1 MTAVWLCPDAV
12 FDGDTLRQ
20 NMALR
25 IVGGIVTDIRP
36 IADLP
41 DGAESRALPGTVTPG
56 FVDLQVNGGGGVLF
70 NQTPT
75 LAGIKAIIAAHRG
88 LGTVAL
94 MPTVIT
100 EAPDVLARA
109 ADAAIAVKD
118 TPGFAGLHIEGPH
131 IVLARRGTH
140 AAEFIRPLDD
150 TTIHL
155 VTVLR
160 QRGIAVMITL
170 APEAV
175 TTPQIKALA
184 ATGAIVSL
192 GHTDAT
198 AAQAGAAFDAGAR
211 AVTHL
216 FNAMSQM
223 QGRAPGVV
231 GAAINSAA
239 HVGFICD
246 GVHVDDAMLALAIR
260 ARPQPDRM
268 FLVSDAMPTVGGPDH
283 FQLYGQDIRVRNGRL
298 INAEGNLAGAHVTQ
312 AEGVARLIHTVG
324 IAPQDALRM
333 AISNPAA
340 LIGAD
345 QLHQIKGRQVSDLI
359 VLGPDWA
366 LKGPLSIIIGRD
378 IA

>member
-12 FDGDTLRQ
+12 FDGDVLRQ

-25 IVGGIVTDIRP
+25 VANGIVTDLRP
-36 IADLP
+36 VADLP
-41 DGAESRALPGTVTPG
+41 VGAETRTLSGTVTPG

-100 EAPDVLARA
+100 DAPEVLARA
-109 ADAAIAVKD
+109 ADAAIAAKD

-131 IVLARRGTH
+131 IAFARRGTH
-140 AAEFIRPLDD
+140 AAEFVRPLDD
-150 TTIHL
+150 MTMNL
-155 VTVLR
+155 VAGLR

-170 APEAV
+170 APEAA
-175 TTPQIKALA
+175 TTAQIKALA

-198 AAQAGAAFDAGAR
+198 AAEADAAFAAGAR

-231 GAAINSAA
+231 GAAINSTAL
-239 HVGFICD
+239 VGVICD

-260 ARPQPDRM
+260 ARPVPDRM

-312 AEGVARLIHTVG
+312 AEGVARLIKHIG
-324 IAPQDALRM
+324 ISAQDALRM
-333 AISNPAA
+333 AITNPAA

-345 QLHQIKGRQVSDLI
+345 DLQQIKGRHASDLI
-359 VLGPDWA
+359 VLDPDWA
-366 LKGPLSIIIGRD
+366 LMGPLSIITGRD

>member
-1 MTAVWLCPDAV
+1 MTNIWLRPDAV
-12 FDGDTLRQ
+12 FDGQTLRQ
-20 NMALR
+20 DMALR
-25 IVGGIVTDIRP
+25 IAGGMV
-36 IADLP
+36 ADLRP
-41 DGAESRALPGTVTPG
+41 AAGLPAGAKTLTVSGTVSPG

-70 NQTPT
+70 NQNPT

-88 LGTVAL
+88 HGTAAL

-100 EAPDVLARA
+100 DAPDVLAHA
-109 ADAAIAVKD
+109 AQAAIGAKD

-131 IVLARRGTH
+131 IALARRGTH
-140 AAEFIRPLDD
+140 AADFIRPLDD
-150 TTIHL
+150 TTINL
-155 VTVLR
+155 VTDLR

-170 APEAV
+170 APEAA
-175 TTPQIKALA
+175 TTAQIKTLA
-184 ATGAIVSL
+184 AAGVIVSL

-198 AAQAGAAFDAGAR
+198 AALADAAFDAGAR

-260 ARPQPDRM
+260 ARPVPDRM

-283 FQLYGQDIRVRNGRL
+283 FQLYGQDIRLRNGRL
-298 INAEGNLAGAHVTQ
+298 VNAEGNLAGAHVTQ
-312 AEGVARLIHTVG
+312 AEGVARLIQHVG

-345 QLHQIKGRQVSDLI
+345 HLRQIKGRQASDLI
-359 VLGPDWA
+359 VLDPHWA
-366 LKGPLSIIIGRD
+366 LNGPLSIIIGRD